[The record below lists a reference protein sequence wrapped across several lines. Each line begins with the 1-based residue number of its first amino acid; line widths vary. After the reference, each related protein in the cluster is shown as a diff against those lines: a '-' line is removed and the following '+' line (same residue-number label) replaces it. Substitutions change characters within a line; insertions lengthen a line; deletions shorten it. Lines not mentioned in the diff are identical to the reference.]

1 MNHRALNVKRIETM
15 QVAHFN
21 GSIRD
26 SQAQAAVKPAASN
39 GAKSASTPVA
49 KPEQAAKPK
58 TPAPAAGQVGGK
70 VSAAATIVVK
80 TPPQVAAQARAAE
93 FVPLGRLGTTGRWR
107 RDTFGRR
114 STTTTSNFVTTGA
127 FAGINPAITS
137 LSFVTASKPAL
148 GGKTNVVDRH

>member
-1 MNHRALNVKRIETM
+1 M

-93 FVPLGRLGTTGRWR
+93 AAVAETEQAQVRALKSYQQAVDLVTDQIDAIAKIQDRQPVLG
-107 RDTFGRR
+107 
-114 STTTTSNFVTTGA
+114 
-127 FAGINPAITS
+127 
-137 LSFVTASKPAL
+137 
-148 GGKTNVVDRH
+148 VDFSA